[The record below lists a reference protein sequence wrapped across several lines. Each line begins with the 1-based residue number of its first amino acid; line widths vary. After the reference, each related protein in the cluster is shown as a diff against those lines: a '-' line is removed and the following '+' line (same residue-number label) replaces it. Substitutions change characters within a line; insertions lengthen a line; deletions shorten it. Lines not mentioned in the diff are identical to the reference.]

1 MALRGLLV
9 RLTMF
14 LLPLR
19 MAVETAP
26 ITAHVTAH
34 VTNAVTNAVTART
47 HPALEFSP
55 HRSLQHLP
63 PPSVRTFYKRTI
75 GQAEDPPP
83 GRSEA
88 SGEVEVLL
96 NCSSELETESSQV
109 VPDVTASPS
118 PPSSPTQT
126 PTSAPSSPSSLSPS
140 PPYYQTPSSGLLLR
154 DHPHPHPQSGPS
166 EAGARRALSQ
176 AMVRCA
182 TRTSESGAPQD
193 ARHENL
199 TVARDVF
206 ENRSLLL
213 DKGGVKVTPIG
224 GDLAGEQGGARGDPI
239 PFRCSHKSYK
249 GQVPPAWSALIT
261 DQSLLCVVNPH
272 WLTYS
277 PPSHL
282 HHVVMAALYLVIM
295 IFGLVGN
302 GLVIFLFIGSR
313 ALRSPSNLFILNLAV
328 SDFLLVSMMGAVVHN
343 SLLEAPAMGRVGC
356 DLYGFIGGLSGTTSI
371 MTLAAISFD
380 RYLVISYPL
389 DPFKKLSHRQ
399 VLAIILATWLYSFT
413 FSVMPLVGFADI
425 NYSPEGFL
433 TTCSFDYLS
442 ESTNTRIYI
451 FAFFVAAWVLPLNI
465 IIFSYLSIVSTV
477 SKQERYCRTCQGTFS
492 SSFKAPETQEER
504 RSRVEADEGGIGNHR
519 SVGVSAELANRLV
532 RRRPLLGGMLNGI
545 TQGFSVS
552 TFSEI
557 REEREL
563 SDVQACG
570 NYDPS
575 TSSLGP
581 LLQRNTSSSSNPTLE
596 RSRRRDTAGSPGS
609 KSLVSPVSTE
619 IYPRKSLST
628 YSFRSISKN
637 SRLDEKIEALHKSRR
652 DKCHLELRT
661 TALIELP
668 AAPLPRP
675 PFSLSCSFS
684 TGLEQVSLCAQP
696 SAHLWS
702 TSQMPPA
709 PDDQTCPAE
718 EPPTE
723 EESPR
728 RKSKTCARSH
738 AGLPAA
744 AATFRSKGR
753 SNSLPNMTHGPCDR
767 KAEGKFSRNVL
778 LQLFQGRI
786 LPGARRNKSSSSIF
800 HDDGKV

>member
-1 MALRGLLV
+1 
-9 RLTMF
+9 
-14 LLPLR
+14 
-19 MAVETAP
+19 
-26 ITAHVTAH
+26 
-34 VTNAVTNAVTART
+34 
-47 HPALEFSP
+47 
-55 HRSLQHLP
+55 
-63 PPSVRTFYKRTI
+63 
-75 GQAEDPPP
+75 
-83 GRSEA
+83 
-88 SGEVEVLL
+88 
-96 NCSSELETESSQV
+96 
-109 VPDVTASPS
+109 
-118 PPSSPTQT
+118 
-126 PTSAPSSPSSLSPS
+126 
-140 PPYYQTPSSGLLLR
+140 
-154 DHPHPHPQSGPS
+154 
-166 EAGARRALSQ
+166 
-176 AMVRCA
+176 MVRCN
-182 TRTSESGAPQD
+182 TRTNEARAPQD

-199 TVARDVF
+199 TVAREVF

-224 GDLAGEQGGARGDPI
+224 GDLAGEQGGIRGDPI
-239 PFRCSHKSYK
+239 PFRCSYSGHKD
-249 GQVPPAWSALIT
+249 QVPAAWSVLIT

-272 WLTYS
+272 WLAYP

-282 HHVVMAALYLVIM
+282 HHVIMATLYLVIM
-295 IFGLVGN
+295 ILGLVGN
-302 GLVIFLFIGSR
+302 GLVIFLFISSR

-328 SDFLLVSMMGAVVHN
+328 SDFLLVSMMSAVVHN

-413 FSVMPLVGFADI
+413 FSVMPLVGFSDI
-425 NYSPEGFL
+425 NYSPEGYL

-442 ESTNTRIYI
+442 ESTNTRIFI

-465 IIFSYLSIVSTV
+465 IVFSYLSIVSTV
-477 SKQERYCRTCQGTFS
+477 SKQERYCRTCQGSFS
-492 SSFKAPETQEER
+492 SSFKHQRLKRKEG
-504 RSRVEADEGGIGNHR
+504 VELKLTKVASGIIALWVLAWTPY
-519 SVGVSAELANRLV
+519 SVVALLGIFRQRAVITPLVSMLPALFCKTAACLDPFIYALSHPRFKAELANRLV
-532 RRRPLLGGMLNGI
+532 RRRQLLGGMLNGI

-581 LLQRNTSSSSNPTLE
+581 LLQRNASSSSNPTLE

-637 SRLDEKIEALHKSRR
+637 TKLDEKIEALHKSRR

-684 TGLEQVSLCAQP
+684 TGLERVSLCAQR
-696 SAHLWS
+696 SALWS

-709 PDDQTCPAE
+709 PEDQNCSAE
-718 EPPTE
+718 EPPSV
-723 EESPR
+723 ESPR
-728 RKSKTCARSH
+728 KKAKTCTRSH
-738 AGLPAA
+738 GGLPT
-744 AATFRSKGR
+744 ATATCRSKGR
-753 SNSLPNMTHGPCDR
+753 SNSLPNMTQSSCDR
-767 KAEGKFSRNVL
+767 KLDGKFSRNVL